1 MYPYSGKTFDLWPN
15 GDLKVR
21 GRLRDGLMN
30 GKWEYYHTNGS
41 KMAVGKYFDGDGSD
55 IDPETKIPR
64 KGFVGN
70 WTFYYKSR
78 LVIECPITDKSLS
91 WNLGFRVYV

>member
-30 GKWEYYHTNGS
+30 GKWNITIR
-41 KMAVGKYFDGDGSD
+41 MAQKWQL
-55 IDPETKIPR
+55 
-64 KGFVGN
+64 GN
-70 WTFYYKSR
+70 T
-78 LVIECPITDKSLS
+78 LMGMDQT
-91 WNLGFRVYV
+91 